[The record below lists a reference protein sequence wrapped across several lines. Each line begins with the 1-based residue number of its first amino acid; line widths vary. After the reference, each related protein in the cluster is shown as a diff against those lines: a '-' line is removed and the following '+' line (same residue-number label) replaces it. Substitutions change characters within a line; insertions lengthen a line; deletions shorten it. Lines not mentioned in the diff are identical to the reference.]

1 MGDGEFIS
9 HDFKLPIHSNE
20 LSKADEVI
28 EKLRSKFK
36 KIQKHKSINDT
47 IHTNLYEEI
56 VRILDYVG
64 GLSMSIF
71 AIEEEME
78 NLYVLQ
84 YPKSPKLSK
93 KLFNDHYEKLHHPYT
108 LLKNRC
114 FRLLEELDNEYI
126 KRLRRKP
133 PNWKI

>member
-1 MGDGEFIS
+1 MGNEMFIK
-9 HDFKLPIHSNE
+9 HDFKLPAHNNE
-20 LSKADEVI
+20 LSKAEEVI
-28 EKLRSKFK
+28 EKLRNKFK
-36 KIQKHKSINDT
+36 KIQKNKTINDS
-47 IHTNLYEEI
+47 IHNTLYEET

-64 GLSMSIF
+64 KLSMPTF

-78 NLYVLQ
+78 KLYILQ
-84 YPKSPKLSK
+84 YPKSPLLSK
-93 KLFNDHYEKLHHPYT
+93 KLFNDHYMELHHPYT

-126 KRLRRKP
+126 KRFRKNP